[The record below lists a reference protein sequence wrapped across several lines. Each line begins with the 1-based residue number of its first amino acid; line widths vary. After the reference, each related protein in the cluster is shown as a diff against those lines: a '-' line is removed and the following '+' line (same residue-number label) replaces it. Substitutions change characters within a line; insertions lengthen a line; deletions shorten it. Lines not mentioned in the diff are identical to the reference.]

1 MLRAAIDLLRQ
12 RLPAPWTLEP
22 PTAPAA
28 KADPAVDAELRL
40 RAPDGAEV
48 TLPIEAKRL
57 LNTRDVPIALEALQR
72 AASRWGSGDEVV
84 LVLAARY
91 LAPATRE
98 RIVAAGA
105 GYVDL
110 TGNVQLAAERPALLI
125 RDRGADRDPWRG
137 PGRPRGTLKGPPAA
151 RVVRALIDF
160 APPYTVPEL
169 AERAGAST
177 GATYRVVDFLEEQG
191 LLERQRYAPISDVR
205 WRPLLERWSR
215 DYGFAQSN
223 TVATFLEPRG
233 LSALTD
239 RLASRPQLDYVLTGS
254 LAAERVAAYAPA
266 RLATLY
272 VRDIAAASEL
282 LDLRLTESGANI
294 ALWPAA
300 TTTSS
305 SSAPR
310 RSTACG
316 SRQSARWLSICSPAR
331 VATPAKRLRCSTGW
345 QPMSPPG
352 DADILVAARAALL
365 DALDALRDQRDALV
379 LIGAQAIYLHH
390 RRRAGRAGRGDQG
403 Q

>member
-1 MLRAAIDLLRQ
+1 MPSSADSRTSDFRDTPAPEREADVLRAAIDLLRE

-22 PTAPAA
+22 ATAPAA
-28 KADPAVDAELRL
+28 TADPAVDAELRL
-40 RAPDGAEV
+40 QAPDGAEITILV
-48 TLPIEAKRL
+48 EAKRL
-57 LNTRDVPIALEALQR
+57 LNTRDVPIALEVLQR

-110 TGNVQLAAERPALLI
+110 TGNLQLAAERPALLI

-151 RVVRALIDF
+151 RVGRALIDF
-160 APPYTVPEL
+160 RPPYTVPEL

-191 LLERQRYAPISDVR
+191 LLERQRYGPISDVR
-205 WRPLLERWSR
+205 WRQLLERWSR

-233 LSALTD
+233 LTALTE
-239 RLASRPQLDYVLTGS
+239 RLAGPPELDYVLTGS
-254 LAAERVAAYAPA
+254 LGAERVAAYAPA
-266 RLATLY
+266 RLAMLY

-282 LDLRLTESGANI
+282 LELRPTESGANV
-294 ALWPAA
+294 ALASGDYDVVFERA
-300 TTTSS
+300 QMID
-305 SSAPR
+305 
-310 RSTACG
+310 G
-316 SRQSARWLSICSPAR
+316 VR
-331 VATPAKRLRCSTGW
+331 VAAVSQVAVDLLTG
-345 QPMSPPG
+345 PG
-352 DADILVAARAALL
+352 RNPSEATVLL
-365 DALDALRDQRDALV
+365 DWMTANEPAW
-379 LIGAQAIYLHH
+379 
-390 RRRAGRAGRGDQG
+390 RR
-403 Q
+403 

>member
-1 MLRAAIDLLRQ
+1 MPSSADSRTKDFRDTPAPEREADVLRAAIDLLRE

-48 TLPIEAKRL
+48 AVLVEAKRL

-72 AASRWGSGDEVV
+72 AASRWGSADEVV

-98 RIVAAGA
+98 RIVEAGA

-110 TGNVQLAAERPALLI
+110 TGNLQLAAERPALLI

-191 LLERQRYAPISDVR
+191 LLERQRYGPISDVR
-205 WRPLLERWSR
+205 WRQLLERWSR

-233 LSALTD
+233 LPALTD
-239 RLASRPQLDYVLTGS
+239 RLADRPELDYVLTGS

-272 VRDIAAASEL
+272 VRDIADAAEL
-282 LDLRLTESGANI
+282 LELRPTESGANV
-294 ALWPAA
+294 ALA
-300 TTTSS
+300 SGDYDVVFE
-305 SSAPR
+305 R
-310 RSTACG
+310 VQMIDG
-316 SRQSARWLSICSPAR
+316 IR
-331 VATPAKRLRCSTGW
+331 VAAVSQVAVDLLTG
-345 QPMSPPG
+345 PG
-352 DADILVAARAALL
+352 RNPSEATALL
-365 DALDALRDQRDALV
+365 DWMAANEPAW
-379 LIGAQAIYLHH
+379 
-390 RRRAGRAGRGDQG
+390 RR
-403 Q
+403 

>member
-1 MLRAAIDLLRQ
+1 MLRAAIDLLRE
-12 RLPAPWTLEP
+12 RLPAPWRLES

-40 RAPDGAEV
+40 QAPDGAEV
-48 TLPIEAKRL
+48 VVLVEAKRL

-98 RIVAAGA
+98 RIVEAGA

-110 TGNVQLAAERPALLI
+110 TGNLQLAAERPALLI

-160 APPYTVPEL
+160 TPPYTVPEL

-177 GATYRVVDFLEEQG
+177 GATYRVVDFLEEEG
-191 LLERQRYAPISDVR
+191 LLERQRYGPISDVR
-205 WRPLLERWSR
+205 WRQLLERWSR

-233 LSALTD
+233 LPALTD
-239 RLASRPQLDYVLTGS
+239 RLADRPELDYVLTGS

-272 VRDIAAASEL
+272 VRDISAATEL
-282 LDLRLTESGANI
+282 LELRPTESGANV
-294 ALWPAA
+294 ALASGDYDVVFERA
-300 TTTSS
+300 QMID
-305 SSAPR
+305 
-310 RSTACG
+310 G
-316 SRQSARWLSICSPAR
+316 IR
-331 VATPAKRLRCSTGW
+331 VAAVSQVAVDLLTG
-345 QPMSPPG
+345 PG
-352 DADILVAARAALL
+352 RNPSEATALL
-365 DALDALRDQRDALV
+365 DWMTADEPAW
-379 LIGAQAIYLHH
+379 
-390 RRRAGRAGRGDQG
+390 RR
-403 Q
+403 